1 MVSAADRRSRR
12 TIAVS
17 EAETIR
23 LFVAIPVPEAIKENL
38 SVVQRELRQL
48 VPEASI
54 RWTPREQIHL
64 TLRFFGGVSSEAL
77 PELMGAL
84 KNTCESSPPLNLQA
98 RGLGVFPPKRDP
110 RVIWVGVYDG
120 QNQLGS
126 LQQRIENATAQFGE
140 KPDEREFSA
149 HLTLARIKHLRS
161 HEVRTLRQFVSAQ
174 ADRACG
180 EWSAGEIE
188 LIRSELGSGEA
199 RHSIISAY
207 ALRNLR

>member
-1 MVSAADRRSRR
+1 MVSDSDRRSRR
-12 TIAVS
+12 TIAVN

-23 LFVAIPVPEAIKENL
+23 LFVAIPVPDAVKENL
-38 SVVQRELRQL
+38 STVQRELRQL

-54 RWTPREQIHL
+54 RWTPPEQIHL

-84 KNTCESSPPLNLQA
+84 DSACESSPPLDMQA

-110 RVIWVGVYDG
+110 RVIWVGVHDG

-161 HEVRTLRQFVSAQ
+161 HEVRTLREFITAR

-180 EWSAGEIE
+180 EWPAGEIE
-188 LIRSELGSGEA
+188 LIRSELGSGGA
-199 RHSIISAY
+199 RHSIISVY